1 MRYLV
6 SCSEMYVL
14 SLPVYMLM
22 HEKVQSEEQ
31 QIMMQQQLG
40 AAREFRAG
48 VFTSVS
54 IYIDI

>member
-1 MRYLV
+1 M

-22 HEKVQSEEQ
+22 HEKIQSEEQ
-31 QIMMQQQLG
+31 QIMMHQQLG

-54 IYIDI
+54 IDINI